1 MFNGAPIS
9 SDYLSFKKE
18 SWNRLSLSAPSESVF
33 ASIKV
38 VSVSYPPRRTKTPS
52 TSTFELVN

>member
-9 SDYLSFKKE
+9 SDYLTFKKE
-18 SWNRLSLSAPSESVF
+18 SWNRFLLEAPYESTF

-38 VSVSYPPRRTKTPS
+38 VSVSDPARRTKTPS
-52 TSTFELVN
+52 TSTL